1 MRYPFIRDHA
11 APFPITQLC
20 DVLGVARSGYYA
32 WLTCPVSARAQ
43 EDARLLAQMTRLHQ
57 KSRQTYG
64 HRRIHADLV
73 SAGESCGKGR
83 VARLMRQHQ
92 LVVRLRR
99 KHRTTTDSA
108 HQEPVA
114 PNRLAR
120 QFAVTAPDQVW
131 VSDIT
136 YISTWEGWL
145 YLATVMDLGTRQI
158 VGWSMGTTLDR
169 SLVCN
174 ALTDALQRRHP
185 APGLIHHSDRGSQ
198 YVSRDYQQL
207 LADHGLIPSMSRKG
221 NCWDNA
227 PMESFFHSLKTE
239 LVYGAVYRTQ
249 AQARQEIFE
258 YIEVWYNRQR
268 LHSALGYLAPA
279 QYEQRLRAA

>member
-1 MRYPFIRDHA
+1 MRYQFIREHA
-11 APFPITQLC
+11 AQFPINRLC
-20 DVLGVARSGYYA
+20 AALQVTRSGYYA
-32 WLTCPVSARAQ
+32 WLTRPVSARAQ
-43 EDARLLAQMTRLHQ
+43 EDTRLLEKMTAIHH

-64 HRRIHADLV
+64 HRRIHADLRQD
-73 SAGESCGKGR
+73 GETCGTGR
-83 VARLMRQHQ
+83 VARLMRQHK
-92 LVVRLRR
+92 LVVRLHR

-108 HQEPVA
+108 HQAPVA
-114 PNRLAR
+114 PNLLDR

-136 YISTWEGWL
+136 YIPTWEGWL

-169 SLVCN
+169 SLAIN
-174 ALTDALQRRHP
+174 ALADAVQRRRP
-185 APGLIHHSDRGSQ
+185 SPGLIHHSDRGSQ
-198 YVSRDYQQL
+198 YASRDYQQVL
-207 LADHGLIPSMSRKG
+207 TDHGLVASMSRKG

-239 LVYGAVYRTQ
+239 RVYGTVYRTR
-249 AQARQEIFE
+249 AQARREIFE

-268 LHSALGYLAPA
+268 LHSALGYLTPV

>member
-1 MRYPFIRDHA
+1 MRYQFIRAHA
-11 APFPITQLC
+11 AQFPLTQLC
-20 DVLGVARSGYYA
+20 DVLGVSRSGYYA
-32 WLTCPVSARAQ
+32 WRTRPVSARAQ
-43 EDARLLAQMTRLHQ
+43 EDARLLAQMTAIHQ
-57 KSRQTYG
+57 QSRQTYG
-64 HRRIHADLV
+64 HRRIHADLQQ
-73 SAGESCGKGR
+73 AGETCGKGR
-83 VARLMRQHQ
+83 VARLMRHGK
-92 LVVRLRR
+92 LVARLRR
-99 KHRTTTDSA
+99 KHRTTTDSS

-114 PNRLAR
+114 PKRLDR

-158 VGWSMGTTLDR
+158 VGWSMGTTLER
-169 SLVCN
+169 SLVLN

-185 APGLIHHSDRGSQ
+185 APGLLHHSDRGSQ
-198 YVSRDYQQL
+198 YASREYQQL
-207 LADHGLIPSMSRKG
+207 LADHGLLASMSRTG

-239 LVYGAVYRTQ
+239 LVYGTVYRTR

-268 LHSALGYLAPA
+268 LHSALGYLTPN

>member
-1 MRYPFIRDHA
+1 MRYQFMREHA
-11 APFPITQLC
+11 TQFPITRLC
-20 DVLGVARSGYYA
+20 AALQVTRSGYYA
-32 WLTCPVSARAQ
+32 WLTRPESARAQ
-43 EDARLLAQMTRLHQ
+43 EDTRLLEQMTAIHQ

-64 HRRIHADLV
+64 HRRIHADLRQD
-73 SAGESCGKGR
+73 GETCGKGR
-83 VARLMRQHQ
+83 VARLMRQHK
-92 LVVRLRR
+92 LVARLRR
-99 KHRTTTDSA
+99 KHRMTTDST

-114 PNRLAR
+114 PNLLNR
-120 QFAVTAPDQVW
+120 QFAVSAPDQVW

-158 VGWSMGTTLDR
+158 VGWSMGTTLER
-169 SLVCN
+169 SLAIN
-174 ALTDALQRRHP
+174 ALTDALQRRRP

-198 YVSRDYQQL
+198 YASRDYQQVL
-207 LADHGLIPSMSRKG
+207 TAHGLIPSMSRKG

-239 LVYGAVYRTQ
+239 RVYGAVYRTH
-249 AQARQEIFE
+249 AQARREIFE

-268 LHSALGYLAPA
+268 LHSALGYLSPV

>member
-1 MRYPFIRDHA
+1 MRYQFIREQA
-11 APFPITQLC
+11 AQFPITQLC

-32 WLTCPVSARAQ
+32 WLTRPVSARAQ
-43 EDARLLAQMTRLHQ
+43 EDTRLLEQMTAIHT

-64 HRRIHADLV
+64 HRRLHAALRQ
-73 SAGESCGKGR
+73 AGETCGKGR

-92 LVVRLRR
+92 LVARLRR
-99 KHRTTTDSA
+99 KHRITTDSA

-114 PNRLAR
+114 PNRLNR

-169 SLVCN
+169 SLVGN
-174 ALTDALQRRHP
+174 ALTDALQRRRP
-185 APGLIHHSDRGSQ
+185 APGLLHHSDRGSQ
-198 YVSRDYQQL
+198 YASRDYQQL
-207 LADHGLIPSMSRKG
+207 LVAYGLIPSMSRKG

-239 LVYGAVYRTQ
+239 LVYGAVFRTH
-249 AQARQEIFE
+249 AQARREIFE

-268 LHSALGYLAPA
+268 LHSALGYLTPV
-279 QYEQRLRAA
+279 QYEQRFRAA

>member
-1 MRYPFIRDHA
+1 MRYQFIREHA
-11 APFPITQLC
+11 TQFPINRLC
-20 DVLGVARSGYYA
+20 AALQVTRSGYYA
-32 WLTCPVSARAQ
+32 WLTRPTSARAQ
-43 EDARLLAQMTRLHQ
+43 EDARLVERMTAIHQ

-64 HRRIHADLV
+64 HRRIHADLCQ
-73 SAGESCGKGR
+73 AGERCGKGR
-83 VARLMRQHQ
+83 VARLMRQHK
-92 LVVRLRR
+92 LVARLRR

-108 HQEPVA
+108 HQAPVA
-114 PNRLAR
+114 PNLLDR
-120 QFAVTAPDQVW
+120 QFAVTTPDQVW

-169 SLVCN
+169 SLAIN
-174 ALTDALQRRHP
+174 ALVDALQRRRP
-185 APGLIHHSDRGSQ
+185 SPGLIHHSDRGSQ
-198 YVSRDYQQL
+198 YASHDYQQVL
-207 LADHGLIPSMSRKG
+207 TDHGVVASMSRKG

-239 LVYGAVYRTQ
+239 LVYGAVYRTR
-249 AQARQEIFE
+249 AQARREIFE

-268 LHSALGYLAPA
+268 LHSALGYLTPV
-279 QYEQRLRAA
+279 QYEQQLRAA

>member
-1 MRYPFIRDHA
+1 MRYQFIREHA
-11 APFPITQLC
+11 AQFPITQLC
-20 DVLGVARSGYYA
+20 DVLGVSRSGYYA
-32 WLTCPVSARAQ
+32 WGTRPVSARAQ
-43 EDARLLAQMTRLHQ
+43 EDARLLERMTTIHT

-64 HRRIHADLV
+64 HRRLHADLRQ
-73 SAGESCGKGR
+73 AGETCGKGR
-83 VARLMRQHQ
+83 VARLMRQGK
-92 LVVRLRR
+92 LVARLRR
-99 KHRTTTDSA
+99 KHRKTTDSA

-114 PNRLAR
+114 PNRLDR

-136 YISTWEGWL
+136 YIATWEGWL

-158 VGWSMGTTLDR
+158 VGWSMGTTLER
-169 SLVCN
+169 SLAIN
-174 ALTDALQRRHP
+174 ALIDALQRRRP
-185 APGLIHHSDRGSQ
+185 APGLLHHSDRGSQ
-198 YVSRDYQQL
+198 YASRDYQQL
-207 LADHGLIPSMSRKG
+207 LATHGLICSMSRKG

-239 LVYGAVYRTQ
+239 LIYGAVYRTR

-268 LHSALGYLAPA
+268 LHSALGYLSPM

>member
-1 MRYPFIRDHA
+1 MRYQCIREHA
-11 APFPITQLC
+11 AQFPIAQLC
-20 DVLGVARSGYYA
+20 DVLGVSRSGYYA
-32 WLTCPVSARAQ
+32 WRTRPVSARAQ
-43 EDARLLAQMTRLHQ
+43 ADARLLAQMTTLHQ
-57 KSRQTYG
+57 QSRQTYG
-64 HRRIHADLV
+64 HRRLHAALV
-73 SAGESCGKGR
+73 AAGAVCGKGR

-92 LVVRLRR
+92 LVARLRR
-99 KHRTTTDSA
+99 THRPTTDSA

-120 QFAVTAPDQVW
+120 QFTVAAPDQVW

-136 YISTWEGWL
+136 YLSTWEGWL

-158 VGWSMGTTLDR
+158 VGWSMGPTLDR
-169 SLVCN
+169 SLVCH
-174 ALTDALQRRHP
+174 ALTAALQRRRP
-185 APGLIHHSDRGSQ
+185 APGLLHHSDRGSQ
-198 YVSRDYQQL
+198 YASRDYQQL

-239 LVYGAVYRTQ
+239 RVYGAVYRTH
-249 AQARQEIFE
+249 AQARQDIFD

-268 LHSALGYLAPA
+268 LHSALGYLAPV